1 MIDTHCHL
9 TFPEFSGRVDAVLAA
24 ARAAGVHGAVTI
36 ATTTANALEC
46 VALAA
51 AHEGV
56 YASAGVHPLYSD
68 SPCDWEQMHRAA
80 LHPKCVAWGELGL
93 DRHYAKP
100 PFDVQRS
107 VLDEQLSQVR
117 RWSEE
122 GLAKPVIVHCREAF
136 ADLVPILA
144 SSGLPRERFVFHCFT
159 GTPSDARM
167 VLDFGAWI
175 SFTGVVTYPSA
186 REVREAA
193 KLVPT
198 DRMMV
203 ETDAPFLSPQ
213 PVRGQWPNE
222 PRHVVHVAHA
232 LAELRGVDPHELERA
247 LDTNAER
254 FFGVRWTR

>member
-9 TFPEFSGRVDAVLAA
+9 TFPEFSGRVHAVLAA
-24 ARAAGVHGAVTI
+24 ARSAGVHGAITI

-51 AHEGV
+51 EHDGV
-56 YASAGVHPLYSD
+56 YASAGVHPLYAD
-68 SPCDWEQMHRAA
+68 SPCDWQAMHRAA

-93 DRHYAKP
+93 DRHYDKP
-100 PFDVQRS
+100 PLAVQRS
-107 VLDEQLSQVR
+107 VLDEQLSHIR
-117 RWSEE
+117 RWTEE

-136 ADLVPILA
+136 ADLVPILEA
-144 SSGLPRERFVFHCFT
+144 SGLPRDRFVFHCFT
-159 GTPSDARM
+159 GTPTDARM

-186 REVREAA
+186 RALREAA
-193 KLVPT
+193 RLVPM

-213 PVRGQWPNE
+213 PVRGVWPNE
-222 PRHVVHVAHA
+222 PQHVVHVANA
-232 LAELRGVDPHELERA
+232 LAELRGVDPREMERM
-247 LDTNAER
+247 LDSNAER
-254 FFGVRWTR
+254 FFGVRWAS

>member
-24 ARAAGVHGAVTI
+24 AHADGVHGAVTV

-51 AHEGV
+51 AHEGL
-56 YASAGVHPLYSD
+56 YASAGIHPLYSD
-68 SPCDWEQMHRAA
+68 SPCDWEDMHRAA

-100 PFDVQRS
+100 PIALQRA
-107 VLDEQLSQVR
+107 VLDEQLSR
-117 RWSEE
+117 ILRWSDE

-144 SSGLPRERFVFHCFT
+144 SCGLPRERFVFHCFT
-159 GTPSDARM
+159 GTPADARL

-186 REVREAA
+186 RDLREAA
-193 KLVPT
+193 TLVPI

-213 PVRGQWPNE
+213 PVRGHWPNE
-222 PRHVVHVAHA
+222 PRHVVHVAQA
-232 LAELRGVDPHELERA
+232 LAALRGMDPHELASA
-247 LDTNAER
+247 LDANAER
-254 FFGVRWTR
+254 FFGVRWAR

>member
-9 TFPEFSGRVDAVLAA
+9 TFPEFAGRVDAVLMA
-24 ARAAGVHGAVTI
+24 ARAVGVHGAVTI

-46 VALAA
+46 VALADT
-51 AHEGV
+51 HDGV

-68 SPCDWEQMHRAA
+68 SPCNWEEMHRAA
-80 LHPKCVAWGELGL
+80 LNPKCVAWGELGL

-100 PFDVQRS
+100 PLAMQRA
-107 VLDEQLSQVR
+107 VLDEQLSHIR
-117 RWSEE
+117 RWTED

-136 ADLVPILA
+136 ADLLPILA
-144 SSGLPRERFVFHCFT
+144 SSGLPHDRFVFHCFT
-159 GTPSDARM
+159 GMSADARM

-186 REVREAA
+186 RDLREAA
-193 KLVPT
+193 RLVPL

-213 PVRGQWPNE
+213 PVRGDWPNE
-222 PRHVVHVAHA
+222 PRHVVHIAHA
-232 LAELRGVDPHELERA
+232 LAELRGVDPHELERT
-247 LDTNAER
+247 LDMNAER
-254 FFGVRWTR
+254 FFGVRWTP

>member
-24 ARAAGVHGAVTI
+24 ARADGVHGAVTV

-51 AHEGV
+51 QHEGL
-56 YASAGVHPLYSD
+56 YASAGIHPLYAD
-68 SPCDWEQMHRAA
+68 SPCDWEEMHRAA

-100 PFDVQRS
+100 PIAMQRA
-107 VLDEQLSQVR
+107 VLDEQLSHIL
-117 RWSEE
+117 RWSME

-144 SSGLPRERFVFHCFT
+144 SCGLPRERFVFHCFT
-159 GTPSDARM
+159 GTPADARL

-186 REVREAA
+186 RELQEAA
-193 KLVPT
+193 TLVPI

-213 PVRGQWPNE
+213 PVRGHWPNE
-222 PRHVVHVAHA
+222 PRHVVHTAHA
-232 LAELRGVDPHELERA
+232 LAALRGMDPHELASA
-247 LDTNAER
+247 LDMNAER